1 MCSSVRRLA
10 WDDRTNTTAG
20 LIDIPRPA
28 RDQMDMAVHDGLT
41 RRLAAVHANV
51 EALDRCV
58 GSEHVQS
65 HLIENEIDGAP
76 LGLVKVE
83 IGGCVTPGDD
93 QRVQWR
99 DRVGIVEREG
109 DSFCAMIGRCP
120 GLQRK
125 HSDNPSPMR
134 AFSCE
139 LLPST
144 VMSLCQRSVIITAP
158 P

>member
-41 RRLAAVHANV
+41 RRLAAVHANI

-76 LGLVKVE
+76 FGLVKVE

-109 DSFCAMIGRCP
+109 ELILRDDWAVSR
-120 GLQRK
+120 LQRK

-134 AFSCE
+134 AF
-139 LLPST
+139 LPST
-144 VMSLCQRSVIITAP
+144 L
-158 P
+158 

>member
-1 MCSSVRRLA
+1 MWSSVHRLA

-20 LIDIPRPA
+20 LLDIPRPA

-51 EALDRCV
+51 EALNRGV
-58 GSEHVQS
+58 GSEHFQS
-65 HLIENEIDGAP
+65 HLIENEIDGAL

-83 IGGCVTPGDD
+83 IGGCVTPGDAL
-93 QRVQWR
+93 
-99 DRVGIVEREG
+99 
-109 DSFCAMIGRCP
+109 CAMIGRCP

-125 HSDNPSPMR
+125 QSDPSLMR

-144 VMSLCQRSVIITAP
+144 LGASASDRLS
-158 P
+158 

>member
-1 MCSSVRRLA
+1 
-10 WDDRTNTTAG
+10 
-20 LIDIPRPA
+20 
-28 RDQMDMAVHDGLT
+28 MAVHDGLT
-41 RRLAAVHANV
+41 RRLAAVHADV

-65 HLIENEIDGAP
+65 HVIENEIDGAP

-109 DSFCAMIGRCP
+109 
-120 GLQRK
+120 
-125 HSDNPSPMR
+125 
-134 AFSCE
+134 E
-139 LLPST
+139 LILRDDWAVSR
-144 VMSLCQRSVIITAP
+144 VAEEALR
-158 P
+158 

>member
-41 RRLAAVHANV
+41 RRLAAVHANI

-109 DSFCAMIGRCP
+109 ELILRD
-120 GLQRK
+120 
-125 HSDNPSPMR
+125 DR
-134 AFSCE
+134 AVSRVAE
-139 LLPST
+139 EAL
-144 VMSLCQRSVIITAP
+144 R
-158 P
+158 

>member
-1 MCSSVRRLA
+1 
-10 WDDRTNTTAG
+10 
-20 LIDIPRPA
+20 
-28 RDQMDMAVHDGLT
+28 MDMAVHDGLT

-58 GSEHVQS
+58 GSEQVQS

-109 DSFCAMIGRCP
+109 ELILRDDWAVSR
-120 GLQRK
+120 LQRK

-144 VMSLCQRSVIITAP
+144 L
-158 P
+158 